1 MFTSFTGNTRKPRQV
16 NLGGRKTHAFGST
29 GSGSGSQAALDR
41 AQQDRAQRQKER
53 ETQQAAKT
61 IQRVWRGHRSRSE
74 LSDTL
79 RQEWDALEG
88 TLDPTS
94 QAPPPYT
101 SEGEALSQLQR
112 LLRFVN
118 IRSKDDCQRIRHY
131 FRRQTETVHQLGL
144 VATGAWPTAYFRL
157 QQVILRIMDR
167 QSSEASPQSA
177 SREFSNLSILRF
189 LAEQIPQE
197 TSKNAPQYFRTLA
210 HVASRSAL
218 SSGAEETDLLESVF
232 PAIIAPLTRV
242 TGYTL
247 DAYEAFGLEF
257 LTLPF
262 LSAYTNS
269 VLATKFRDSLANA
282 INYKLLANAL
292 ATTLKEH
299 GLQSRKEL
307 SKAAARLR
315 FLGLFIYF
323 HRYAH
328 NFQSSEAYSIHKD
341 FVTVVALLLNSLP
354 VNSIEG
360 TADNDKSQGSE
371 DILTDFLKDQILSL
385 VNQEGIG
392 NLLAGSSQALDATED
407 EKVEEARQLANY
419 ALALLRFFPRRGDE
433 IRMWL
438 YIGPPNAQPGAAR
451 KLPAIKYFWQ
461 ASKGSSVFSTITR
474 DSRAAIDLLRPR
486 ATRASAISTGNARLS
501 TPTNSF
507 WQAPTQE
514 IDLAA
519 VRADEW
525 RVILVFLELYTF
537 VLKVTDDE
545 EFFSAGQNGFSG
557 QTRDNSLPLSE
568 VKELTTFL
576 KNLGFTLYFNAS
588 DINEEDER
596 DTPSTGISFFNPS
609 AMEAQQQRQ
618 ASEPYLGGVA
628 GLTLDYVKGLVTGLV
643 RMVYERDSR
652 RKFLPDDHW
661 LMTSRFD
668 MTGFIPAVVEEEE
681 SRHRI
686 QEEDDEDM
694 DDDEEEEFDDTP
706 QLIGTG
712 RSQQQRRLERL
723 QRQQRKASRRRYL
736 QAVAPRLE
744 ILQNMPFFIP
754 FTTRV
759 QIFREFVTLDMV
771 RYCVGALNFA

>member
-1 MFTSFTGNTRKPRQV
+1 VLPAMFTSFTGNTRRPRQV

-41 AQQDRAQRQKER
+41 AQQDRAQRQRER
-53 ETQQAAKT
+53 EIQKAART
-61 IQRVWRGHRSRSE
+61 IQRVWRGHRSRGYIGS
-74 LSDTL
+74 LL
-79 RQEWDALEG
+79 RQEWDAAES
-88 TLDPTS
+88 PTAGS
-94 QAPPPYT
+94 PTPYS
-101 SEGEALSQLQR
+101 SEQEALSQLQR
-112 LLRFVN
+112 LLRFAN
-118 IRSKDDCQRIRHY
+118 TRNESDFSRIRV
-131 FRRQTETVHQLGL
+131 FCRRQVETVQSLGIE
-144 VATGAWPTAYFRL
+144 AIGAWPSAYLDL
-157 QQVILRIMDR
+157 QRIVLRILDR
-167 QSSEASPQSA
+167 QANHQPA
-177 SREFSNLSILRF
+177 RDGLGDFVNIIKF
-189 LAEQIPQE
+189 LAEQIPAE
-197 TSKNAPQYFRTLA
+197 TAENGPQYFHTLV
-210 HVASRSAL
+210 HAL
-218 SSGAEETDLLESVF
+218 
-232 PAIIAPLTRV
+232 PAIMSPDDGPTNPTTAAANLEAVLPVIVAPLNKV

-247 DAYEAFGLEF
+247 NAYEAFGFEF
-257 LTLPF
+257 LRLRMLGGDTTAPF
-262 LSAYTNS
+262 IIN
-269 VLATKFRDSLANA
+269 FRDSLANA
-282 INYKLLANAL
+282 INYKLLASAL
-292 ATTLKEH
+292 ATRLKEH
-299 GLQSRKEL
+299 GLQSRQEL
-307 SKAAARLR
+307 ADVDSRLN

-328 NFQSSEAYSIHKD
+328 NFQSSEAYAVHKN
-341 FVTVVALLLNSLP
+341 FVTVVSLLLNSLP
-354 VNSIEG
+354 TNTIEG
-360 TADNDKSQGSE
+360 SGSDEDKPGVE
-371 DILTDFLKDQILSL
+371 EITVNDFLKEQILSL

-392 NLLAGSSQALDATED
+392 NLLAESSHSSEATED

-438 YIGPPNAQPGAAR
+438 YIGPSNTQSGTGR

-461 ASKGSSVFSTITR
+461 ASKRSSVFGTIAR
-474 DSRAAIDLLRPR
+474 DSRAAVDLLRPKT
-486 ATRASAISTGNARLS
+486 AQSNGVASSASLS
-501 TPTNSF
+501 ANSF
-507 WQAPTQE
+507 WQAPRQE

-545 EFFSAGQNGFSG
+545 EFFSGG
-557 QTRDNSLPLSE
+557 SLPLAD
-568 VKELTTFL
+568 VKDLTTFL

-588 DINEEDER
+588 DINESDER
-596 DTPSTGISFFNPS
+596 DTASSGISFFSPQ
-609 AMEAQQQRQ
+609 AAEVQQHKQ
-618 ASEPYLGGVA
+618 AAESSLGGVA

-686 QEEDDEDM
+686 LEEDMEDMEDLENDED
-694 DDDEEEEFDDTP
+694 DFDDTP

-712 RSQQQRRLERL
+712 RTQQQRRLERL

-771 RYCVGALNFA
+771 SMLE

>member
-1 MFTSFTGNTRKPRQV
+1 MFTSFTGNTRRPRQV
-16 NLGGRKTHAFGST
+16 NLGGRKTHAFGNT

-41 AQQDRAQRQKER
+41 AQQDRAQRQRER
-53 ETQQAAKT
+53 ETQKAAKT
-61 IQRVWRGHRSRSE
+61 IQRVWRGHRSRGE
-74 LSDTL
+74 VAGLL
-79 RQEWDALEG
+79 REEWDAVEG
-88 TLDPTS
+88 PTAGS
-94 QAPPPYT
+94 ATPTPYS
-101 SEGEALSQLQR
+101 SEEEASSQLQR

-118 IRSKDDCQRIRHY
+118 IRKEDDLERIRH
-131 FRRQTETVHQLGL
+131 FHRRQVDTVRALGL
-144 VATGAWPTAYFRL
+144 EVNGAWPSAYL
-157 QQVILRIMDR
+157 KMQRIV
-167 QSSEASPQSA
+167 
-177 SREFSNLSILRF
+177 LSILDRRPQDTASRRSFGDFLSILVF
-189 LAEQIPQE
+189 LAAQIPSE
-197 TSKNAPQYFRTLA
+197 TAQNGPQYFHTLA
-210 HVASRSAL
+210 HVISAAIKSEASDATDNATLLDAL
-218 SSGAEETDLLESVF
+218 LPVIL
-232 PAIIAPLTRV
+232 APLTTV

-247 DAYEAFGLEF
+247 NAYETFGFEF
-257 LTLPF
+257 LTLYL
-262 LSAYTNS
+262 LSVDTTSFIA
-269 VLATKFRDSLANA
+269 KFRDSLANS
-282 INYKLLANAL
+282 INYKLLASAL
-292 ATTLKEH
+292 ATYLKEN
-299 GLQSRKEL
+299 GLQSRPEL
-307 SKAAARLR
+307 GDVQSRIR
-315 FLGLFIYF
+315 FLALFIYF

-328 NFQSSEAYSIHKD
+328 NFQSSEAYAVHKD
-341 FVTVVALLLNSLP
+341 FVTVVSLLLNSLP
-354 VNSIEG
+354 TNIVEGAASDGDRPDEEEVTVNG
-360 TADNDKSQGSE
+360 
-371 DILTDFLKDQILSL
+371 FLKEQILSL

-392 NLLAGSSQALDATED
+392 NLLAGSSRSPEATED

-438 YIGPPNAQPGAAR
+438 YIGPSNTQSGKDR

-461 ASKGSSVFSTITR
+461 ASKRSSIFSTITR
-474 DSRAAIDLLRPR
+474 DSRAAVDLLRPK
-486 ATRASAISTGNARLS
+486 AVQANGVASSALS
-501 TPTNSF
+501 SNSF
-507 WQAPTQE
+507 WQAPRQE
-514 IDLAA
+514 VDLAA

-545 EFFSAGQNGFSG
+545 EFFSGGSF
-557 QTRDNSLPLSE
+557 PLTD

-588 DINEEDER
+588 DISETDER
-596 DTPSTGISFFNPS
+596 DSASSGISFFNPQ
-609 AMEAQQQRQ
+609 AAEAQQKQVT
-618 ASEPYLGGVA
+618 EPSLGGVA

-686 QEEDDEDM
+686 QEEDAEDM
-694 DDDEEEEFDDTP
+694 DEDEDDFDDTP

-712 RSQQQRRLERL
+712 RTQQQRRLERL

-771 RYCVGALNFA
+771 SRLHECTEVA

>member
-1 MFTSFTGNTRKPRQV
+1 M
-16 NLGGRKTHAFGST
+16 
-29 GSGSGSQAALDR
+29 
-41 AQQDRAQRQKER
+41 
-53 ETQQAAKT
+53 
-61 IQRVWRGHRSRSE
+61 
-74 LSDTL
+74 
-79 RQEWDALEG
+79 
-88 TLDPTS
+88 
-94 QAPPPYT
+94 
-101 SEGEALSQLQR
+101 
-112 LLRFVN
+112 N
-118 IRSKDDCQRIRHY
+118 IRKEDDLERIRH
-131 FRRQTETVHQLGL
+131 FHRRQVDTVRALGL
-144 VATGAWPTAYFRL
+144 EVNGAWPSAYL
-157 QQVILRIMDR
+157 KMQRIV
-167 QSSEASPQSA
+167 
-177 SREFSNLSILRF
+177 LSILDRRPQDTASRRSFGDFLSILVF
-189 LAEQIPQE
+189 LAAQIPSE
-197 TSKNAPQYFRTLA
+197 TAQNGPQYFHTLA
-210 HVASRSAL
+210 HVISAAIKSEASDATDNATLLDAL
-218 SSGAEETDLLESVF
+218 LPVIL
-232 PAIIAPLTRV
+232 APLTTV

-247 DAYEAFGLEF
+247 NAYETFGFEF
-257 LTLPF
+257 LTLYL
-262 LSAYTNS
+262 LSVDTTSFIA
-269 VLATKFRDSLANA
+269 KFRDSLANS
-282 INYKLLANAL
+282 INYKLLASAL
-292 ATTLKEH
+292 ATYLKEN
-299 GLQSRKEL
+299 GLQSRPEL
-307 SKAAARLR
+307 GDVQSRIR
-315 FLGLFIYF
+315 FLALFIYF

-328 NFQSSEAYSIHKD
+328 NFQSSEAYAVHKD
-341 FVTVVALLLNSLP
+341 FVTVVSLLLNSLP
-354 VNSIEG
+354 TNIVEGAASDGDRPGEEEVTVNG
-360 TADNDKSQGSE
+360 
-371 DILTDFLKDQILSL
+371 FLKEQILSL

-392 NLLAGSSQALDATED
+392 NLLAGSSRSPEATED

-438 YIGPPNAQPGAAR
+438 YIGPSNTQSGKDR

-461 ASKGSSVFSTITR
+461 ASKRSSIFSTITR
-474 DSRAAIDLLRPR
+474 DSRAAVDLLRPK
-486 ATRASAISTGNARLS
+486 AVQANGVASSALS
-501 TPTNSF
+501 SNSF
-507 WQAPTQE
+507 WQAPRQE
-514 IDLAA
+514 VDLAA

-545 EFFSAGQNGFSG
+545 EFFSGGSF
-557 QTRDNSLPLSE
+557 PLTD

-588 DINEEDER
+588 DISETDER
-596 DTPSTGISFFNPS
+596 DSASSGISFFNPQ
-609 AMEAQQQRQ
+609 AAEAQQKQVT
-618 ASEPYLGGVA
+618 EPSLGGVA

-686 QEEDDEDM
+686 QEEDAEDM
-694 DDDEEEEFDDTP
+694 DEDEDDFDDTP

-712 RSQQQRRLERL
+712 RTQQQRRLERL

-771 RYCVGALNFA
+771 SRLHECTEVA